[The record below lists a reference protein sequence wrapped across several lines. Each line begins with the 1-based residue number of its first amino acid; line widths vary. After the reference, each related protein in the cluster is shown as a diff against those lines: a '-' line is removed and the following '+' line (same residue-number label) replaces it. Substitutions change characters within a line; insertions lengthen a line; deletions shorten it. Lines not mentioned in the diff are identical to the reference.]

1 MAEMTTVQPQAP
13 APAPAPAQGKPP
25 LKKKGAQKKKMAKR
39 LIALAVACLLYT
51 STAITATV
59 ARARQLTPKK

>member
-39 LIALAVACLLYT
+39 LIALAVAQRYVWAAALLC
-51 STAITATV
+51 TAF
-59 ARARQLTPKK
+59 

>member
-25 LKKKGAQKKKMAKR
+25 LKKKGAQKK
-39 LIALAVACLLYT
+39 
-51 STAITATV
+51 
-59 ARARQLTPKK
+59 